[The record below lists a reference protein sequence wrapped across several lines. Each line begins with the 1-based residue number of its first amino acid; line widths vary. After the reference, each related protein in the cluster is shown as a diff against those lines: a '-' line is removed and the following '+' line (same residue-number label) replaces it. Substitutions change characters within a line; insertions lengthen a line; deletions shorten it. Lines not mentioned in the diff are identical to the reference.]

1 MPSKATCASGD
12 PEPANQGLTEF
23 GEQVVRE
30 MNRLGMIIDLS
41 HSHDETFWDVLK
53 ITDHPVVA
61 SHSCCRALS
70 DHHRNLSDKMLKA
83 LAKNGGMVGINYLP
97 DFLKAENNIK
107 IQDLRAE
114 LLEKYGLPQDQREL
128 MRADSEIRRKFN
140 QEFREKARVLRE
152 SLPVVDVKTVVDH
165 IDHVVEVTGNSN
177 HVGLG
182 SDFDGIGT
190 TPVGLEHT
198 GKLVNITT
206 ELYHRG
212 YKDSDIKKILG
223 GNFTRI
229 FRKVCGDR
237 Q

>member
-1 MPSKATCASGD
+1 MASDSRSELSG
-12 PEPANQGLTEF
+12 
-23 GEQVVRE
+23 GE
-30 MNRLGMIIDLS
+30 
-41 HSHDETFWDVLK
+41 
-53 ITDHPVVA
+53 
-61 SHSCCRALS
+61 
-70 DHHRNLSDKMLKA
+70 
-83 LAKNGGMVGINYLP
+83 
-97 DFLKAENNIK
+97 
-107 IQDLRAE
+107 LRAE

-128 MRADSEIRRKFN
+128 MRADSATRRKFN
-140 QEFREKARVLRE
+140 QEFREKAQVLRE

-206 ELYHRG
+206 ELHRRG